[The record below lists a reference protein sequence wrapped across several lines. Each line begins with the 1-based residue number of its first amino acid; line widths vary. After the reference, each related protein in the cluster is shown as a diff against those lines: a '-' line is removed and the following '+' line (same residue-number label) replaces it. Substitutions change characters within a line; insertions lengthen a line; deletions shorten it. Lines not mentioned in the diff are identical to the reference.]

1 MKILRQNSFSK
12 TKEDRKKEEEKEKGL
27 LVGGGAALAGGT
39 ILATAN
45 KNKLTGRV
53 VRYHNTPIENVD
65 SILENGI
72 KASYANNPNSYTRVI
87 VGGRVEDKTKLDN
100 LVYTSKRKS
109 DANNV
114 GATRAYLSG
123 ELGRDPMVFDPK
135 QQRKLLKE
143 ETLRPK
149 HSKTLEIVLDY
160 EKDVKGNRKIRNPE
174 LDAKRLTP
182 MKQDVRRSLDEGT
195 HIFDHD
201 IDPSKIKG
209 SRHFKKRTMDDV
221 KNYIK
226 KNPKRFGKEAAK
238 VVLGTAAIAGG
249 AAYAYKKTKGSKN
262 KKNKEK

>member
-12 TKEDRKKEEEKEKGL
+12 TKEDRKREEEKEKGL
-27 LVGGGAALAGGT
+27 LVGGGTALAGGA
-39 ILATAN
+39 ILSKAN

-72 KASYANNPNSYTRVI
+72 KASYANDPNSYTRTVI
-87 VGGRVEDKTKLDN
+87 GGRVEDKTKLDN
-100 LVYTSKRKS
+100 LVYTAKRKNV
-109 DANNV
+109 ANSV
-114 GATRAYLSG
+114 GASRAYLSG
-123 ELGRDPMVFDPK
+123 KLGEKPMFLPGPEQK
-135 QQRKLLKE
+135 RKLLKE
-143 ETLRPK
+143 VLRPK

-160 EKDVKGNRKIRNPE
+160 EKDVKGSKKIRNPE
-174 LDAKRLTP
+174 LDAIRFLP
-182 MKQDVRRSLDEGT
+182 VDQDTRRKLDEGT

-249 AAYAYKKTKGSKN
+249 AAYAYKKTRGSKE
-262 KKNKEK
+262 KKKSNL

>member
-27 LVGGGAALAGGT
+27 LVGGGTALAGGA
-39 ILATAN
+39 ILSTAN

-72 KASYANNPNSYTRVI
+72 KASYANDPNSYTRTI
-87 VGGRVEDKTKLDN
+87 IGGGVEDKTKLDN
-100 LVYTSKRKS
+100 LVYTAKRKI
-109 DANNV
+109 DANGV
-114 GATRAYLSG
+114 GATRAYHSG
-123 ELGRDPMVFDPK
+123 KLGRNLMFPGPE
-135 QQRKLLKE
+135 QQLKLSKE
-143 ETLRPK
+143 ALRPK
-149 HSKTLEIVLDY
+149 HSKTLKIVLDY
-160 EKDVKGNRKIRNPE
+160 EKDIKGSRKIRNPE
-174 LDAKRLTP
+174 LDARRFFPLDQYTL
-182 MKQDVRRSLDEGT
+182 RSLDEGT

-226 KNPKRFGKEAAK
+226 RNPKRFGKEAAK

-249 AAYAYKKTKGSKN
+249 AAYAYKQTKGSKN

>member
-12 TKEDRKKEEEKEKGL
+12 TKEDRKREEEKEKGL
-27 LVGGGAALAGGT
+27 LVGGGTALAGGA
-39 ILATAN
+39 ILSTAN

-72 KASYANNPNSYTRVI
+72 KASYANDPNSYTRTVI
-87 VGGRVEDKTKLDN
+87 GGRVVDKTKLDN
-100 LVYTSKRKS
+100 LVYTAKRKT

-114 GATRAYLSG
+114 GATRAYVSG
-123 ELGRDPMVFDPK
+123 KLGSPGPE

-143 ETLRPK
+143 FFRPK

-160 EKDVKGNRKIRNPE
+160 EKDVKGSKKIRNPE
-174 LDAKRLTP
+174 LDA
-182 MKQDVRRSLDEGT
+182 VRFLPLDQEIQRKLDEGT

-226 KNPKRFGKEAAK
+226 KNPKRFGKEVAK

-249 AAYAYKKTKGSKN
+249 AAYAYKKTRGSKD
-262 KKNKEK
+262 KEKGKNK